1 MKVAGTAG
9 EPRIQQMGVCQGR
22 PLSPTLFGLLF
33 DGLHDHLHLCA
44 SASGIQL
51 RYGKWVSSPVYA
63 DDVVLLSW
71 SASGLQLLLDSMNH
85 FRVGL
90 GLVISATKTEVV
102 VFNGPELA
110 STWRIGTQV
119 LPQSA
124 SFKYLGLIFH
134 ESGTMSCALQRL
146 AHNGVGACAQLRA
159 KFRGLL
165 CQSFF
170 PMIRRL
176 FDALF
181 CQRCRMVQRLVALVA
196 PQACRLTSR
205 RCLMSR

>member
-1 MKVAGTAG
+1 MEVTQIGIISLVANGT
-9 EPRIQQMGVCQGR
+9 PC
-22 PLSPTLFGLLF
+22 L
-33 DGLHDHLHLCA
+33 
-44 SASGIQL
+44 
-51 RYGKWVSSPVYA
+51 
-63 DDVVLLSW
+63 
-71 SASGLQLLLDSMNH
+71 
-85 FRVGL
+85 GL
-90 GLVISATKTEVV
+90 GLVISPTKTQVIVV
-102 VFNGPELA
+102 NGPGTA
-110 STWRIGTQV
+110 STWRVGAQV
-119 LPQSA
+119 LPLSA
-124 SFKYLGLIFH
+124 SFKYLGIVFH
-134 ESGTMSCALQRL
+134 ESGTMSYALQRL
-146 AHNGVGACAQLRA
+146 AHSVVGACAQLRA